1 MDLTDLHFIALT
13 EDGGLLAQ
21 KLAAETGGQWHGL
34 NGRMGAI
41 EPDQGFDHAIDHIRD
56 LFLSG
61 KPVVGICAS
70 GILIRAVAGHL
81 NDKWAEPPVL
91 SISEDGAVVVPLLGG
106 HHGGNLLASRLA
118 KLLDA
123 TPALTT
129 TGDRRFGLA
138 LDAPPSPYVLAD
150 GAQAKPVMAKL
161 LAGTGVALIVDLPE
175 NLTHLAQAWQEWLSP
190 LSQNQSPDGDN
201 VTDKVTLALSLKP
214 QDAVDADLVFHPQI
228 ASLGLGAS
236 RHCPSD
242 EMAAL
247 IETTCRDH
255 GIATA
260 SIRAVY
266 SVDLKADEQA
276 ILEAAIGLGHRL
288 QVFTPERLEAE
299 TPRLAHPSDVV
310 FAEIGCHGVS
320 EASALAGAGAEGQ
333 LIIPKVKTEH
343 ATMAL
348 AIDPTAAYCAQD
360 CRHSGRVML
369 VGIGPGQSQ
378 WRTPEATQM
387 VASADELVGYGL
399 YIDILGPAAKGKP
412 RRNFALGE
420 EEARCRYA
428 LEEAG
433 KGRDIAI
440 ICSGDAGIYAMGA
453 LVFELLGRDE
463 DHGGVSDAA
472 RRVVVDTAPG
482 ISALQ
487 GAAARTGAILG
498 HDFCTISL
506 SDLLTPW
513 AHIEKRIDAAGQGDF
528 VIAFYNPVSKRR
540 RVGLAKA
547 RDILLKYRPASTPVI
562 LASSL
567 GRPEESIRHRDL
579 GSLDVD
585 EVDMLT
591 TVMVGASTSQRITHG
606 GKKTSGQ
613 SVFTPRGYA
622 KKIDAVDD
630 ASDAPSSDQK
640 ETSA

>member
-129 TGDRRFGLA
+129 AGDRRFGLA

-201 VTDKVTLALSLKP
+201 VTDKVTLALSLKT

-276 ILEAAIGLGHRL
+276 ILEAAISLGHRL
-288 QVFTPERLEAE
+288 QVFTPERLEDE
-299 TPRLAHPSDVV
+299 TPRLVHPSDVV